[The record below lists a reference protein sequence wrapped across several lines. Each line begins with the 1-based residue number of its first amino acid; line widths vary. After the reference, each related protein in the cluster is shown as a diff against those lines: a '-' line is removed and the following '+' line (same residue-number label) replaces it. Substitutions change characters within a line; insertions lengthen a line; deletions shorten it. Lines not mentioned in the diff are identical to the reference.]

1 MGNADKQSLPRQP
14 RWPVP
19 DFIEVKPE
27 PTWIAAGMDIHLER
41 PDGSRLHIHYHE
53 PQPPLVAVIQ
63 TFLEAR

>member
-1 MGNADKQSLPRQP
+1 
-14 RWPVP
+14 
-19 DFIEVKPE
+19 
-27 PTWIAAGMDIHLER
+27 MDIHLER